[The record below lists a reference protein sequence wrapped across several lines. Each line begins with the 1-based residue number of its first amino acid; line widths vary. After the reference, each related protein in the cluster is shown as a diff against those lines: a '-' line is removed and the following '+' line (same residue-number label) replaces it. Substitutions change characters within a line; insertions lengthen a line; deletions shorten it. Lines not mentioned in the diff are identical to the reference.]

1 MARTLVKLVTN
12 ERLMIDRDKD
22 DIALELARQALAPFV
37 TTDNRRVTIAAS
49 AVAFLQELE

>member
-12 ERLMIDRDKD
+12 ERLTIDGDKD
-22 DIALELARQALAPFV
+22 DVALELGRQALAPFV

-49 AVAFLQELE
+49 AVVFLQELD